1 MSERFL
7 LYYITDR
14 NAFGGDE
21 RQRRLRLLKKIAEA
35 TRVGVEYIQL
45 REKDLS
51 GRDLEGLAREA
62 LRAIAENSKSENG
75 STLLLINSRTD
86 VALAIGA
93 AGVHLRG
100 DDISVADAR
109 AAWGLASDG
118 FDRTKYPIISVACH
132 SAEKVNFAAADGASL
147 AIFAP
152 VFEKRGALGIHAAGI
167 EELRKA
173 CRAKIP
179 VLALGGVNLENAK
192 LCVEAG
198 AGGIAGIRL
207 FQENDMGEVVKK
219 LRSE

>member
-14 NAFGGDE
+14 NALGGDE
-21 RQRRLRLLKKIAEA
+21 RQRRLRLLEKIAEA

-45 REKDLS
+45 REKDLC
-51 GRDLEGLAREA
+51 GRDLEALAGEA
-62 LRAIAENSKSENG
+62 LQVIVENSTSENR
-75 STLLLINSRTD
+75 STFLLINSRTD
-86 VALAIGA
+86 VALAIGV

-100 DDISVADAR
+100 DDISAADAR
-109 AAWGLASDG
+109 AAWGLAAG
-118 FDRTKYPIISVACH
+118 PFDRAKDPIISVACH
-132 SAEKVNFAAADGASL
+132 SAEEVNSPAADGASL

-152 VFEKRGALGIHAAGI
+152 VFEKRGASGIHAAGI

-192 LCVEAG
+192 LCAEAG

-207 FQENDMGEVVKK
+207 FQENDMGEVVKN